1 MNSSIKTRLQDS
13 YPATQSYTKPHEY
26 VYTTFSRSIASEI
39 SIPSQT
45 TAHNDVTEVF
55 NQRIIISDQSLARQR
70 NIDSLNNPRLK
81 PLYLLQTHKLKPLH
95 LVIKHREILD
105 KKIANQQDIIRRN
118 KFQQIFDTRQRE
130 KHLLEN
136 FRGQGLKDERIL
148 MKLVLSKLKKDDLN
162 EKADVKRK
170 GKQVEICEGNEEN
183 DLSNDD
189 IYEDLTIYDIIEMFK
204 TLNGDYNY
212 VNYINE

>member
-13 YPATQSYTKPHEY
+13 YPATQSYAKPHEY

-45 TAHNDVTEVF
+45 TAHNDVTEIF
-55 NQRIIISDQSLARQR
+55 NQRIIIFRSISCA
-70 NIDSLNNPRLK
+70 
-81 PLYLLQTHKLKPLH
+81 THKLKPLH

-136 FRGQGLKDERIL
+136 FCGQVLKDERIVRT
-148 MKLVLSKLKKDDLN
+148 KLNKLVKIIERQVDEIVLSKLKKDDLN

-170 GKQVEICEGNEEN
+170 GKQVEICEGN
-183 DLSNDD
+183 
-189 IYEDLTIYDIIEMFK
+189 
-204 TLNGDYNY
+204 
-212 VNYINE
+212 